1 MLRHYWKR
9 VSQLSLAL
17 FRILTQMNEI
27 ITVCTKYAQSIEK
40 KQPPHIIFDTT
51 KSGVASETVKS
62 FTQALGLP
70 TVSASYGQEGDLRQW
85 RDMEETKQKYL
96 LQVMPP
102 ADIIPE
108 VVRSIVRKM
117 NITNAAILYDETFVM
132 DHKYKSLLQNIQT
145 RHVITAVAD
154 GDAARADQIERLRN
168 LDINNFF
175 ILGSLKTI
183 GQVLGKFYSVFAK
196 LG

>member
-1 MLRHYWKR
+1 MFIILLTN
-9 VSQLSLAL
+9 LSVTT
-17 FRILTQMNEI
+17 I
-27 ITVCTKYAQSIEK
+27 VCIKYAESIEK
-40 KQPPHIIFDTT
+40 KEPPHIIFDTT
-51 KSGVASETVKS
+51 KSGIASETVKS

-85 RDMEETKQKYL
+85 RDMEETKQRYL

-102 ADIIPE
+102 ADLIPE

-117 NITNAAILYDETFVM
+117 NITNAAILYDDTFVM

-145 RHVITAVAD
+145 RHVITAIAKD
-154 GDAARADQIERLRN
+154 GKREREEQIEKLRN

-175 ILGSLKTI
+175 ILGNLQSI
-183 GQVLGKFYSVFAK
+183 RMVLGKLNPKETTFSFNFSLNANVHR
-196 LG
+196 